1 MLAGTERTECHHTG
15 LGLGPSVEAEQ
26 GSGGRAR
33 AGDSDGAVMAGR
45 DEAHEVPK
53 ATLIFRSS
61 RRGRARLSWIS
72 SSLARARARATE
84 RVLLVLVIVF
94 FSERRTGILRVCART
109 GRKDWKTRVR
119 MMEGGFGPGRAR

>member
-1 MLAGTERTECHHTG
+1 MPPAGGAG

-61 RRGRARLSWIS
+61 RRGRARLSGIS
-72 SSLARARARATE
+72 SSLAHSRARATE

-109 GRKDWKTRVR
+109 GRKERLEN
-119 MMEGGFGPGRAR
+119 EGAYDGRGALGLGGPVE